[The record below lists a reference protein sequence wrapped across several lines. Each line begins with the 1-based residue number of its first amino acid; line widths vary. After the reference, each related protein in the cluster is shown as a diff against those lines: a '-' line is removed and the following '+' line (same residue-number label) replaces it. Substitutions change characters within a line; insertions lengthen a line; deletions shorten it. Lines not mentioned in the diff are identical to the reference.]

1 MSALEQILIDFF
13 ANRADVLSV
22 ILFGSH
28 AKNQQTAAS
37 DVDVAVLF
45 TPENIPSAMTMIQ
58 LQQDLSD
65 VLHQD
70 VDLVALNSATPIFKY
85 QIFKNGKVLTNKNPK
100 FFTKFKIQSLFEYF
114 DLKRTRKCIED
125 SLINRKIYG

>member
-1 MSALEQILIDFF
+1 MSALEQNLIDFF
-13 ANRADVLSV
+13 ASQSDVLSV

-45 TPENIPSAMTMIQ
+45 TPERIPSPMDIIQ

-70 VDLVALNSATPIFKY
+70 IDLVALNAAAPIFKY
-85 QIFKNGKVLTNKNPK
+85 QVFKNGKILINKNPK
-100 FFTKFKIQSLFEYF
+100 VFTKFKIQSLFEYF

-125 SLINRKIYG
+125 ALINRKIYG